1 MRESEAIL
9 AQNCA
14 LHGKQLK
21 ASRSLVDM
29 GRPRVR
35 FSVAAAAAEA
45 ARAAKAGTRAAARA
59 EAERKQQDAVK
70 ATGKREDMEANI
82 NWAQQAKSRRL
93 DDLWY
98 SMRRDASSR
107 AAAATTTTTTT
118 TTTTATE
125 RYYMRR
131 DASSRAAAA
140 VLEIQGEKG
149 QGQGDKVQ
157 G

>member
-1 MRESEAIL
+1 MRASQAIL

-14 LHGKQLK
+14 FHGKQLK
-21 ASRSLVDM
+21 ASVSLVDM

-118 TTTTATE
+118 TTATE

>member
-107 AAAATTTTTTT
+107 AAAATTTTT
-118 TTTTATE
+118 ATSSCSPPAAAVA
-125 RYYMRR
+125 RR
-131 DASSRAAAA
+131 PAAAA
-140 VLEIQGEKG
+140 VREIKG
-149 QGQGDKVQ
+149 DKGKGQGDK
-157 G
+157 GKG

>member
-21 ASRSLVDM
+21 ASRTLFDM
-29 GRPRVR
+29 ATRRAR

-45 ARAAKAGTRAAARA
+45 ARAAAVATRAAARA

-107 AAAATTTTTTT
+107 AAAATTTTT
-118 TTTTATE
+118 ATSSCSPPAAAVA
-125 RYYMRR
+125 RR
-131 DASSRAAAA
+131 PAAAA

-149 QGQGDKVQ
+149 KGQGDKVQ

>member
-70 ATGKREDMEANI
+70 ATGKRPDTEANI
-82 NWAQQAKSRRL
+82 NCAQQAKSRRL
-93 DDLWY
+93 DELWY
-98 SMRRDASSR
+98 SWRRDASSR

-118 TTTTATE
+118 TATE
-125 RYYMRR
+125 RYHMRR
-131 DASSRAAAA
+131 DARSRETAA

>member
-1 MRESEAIL
+1 MRESEAII
-9 AQNCA
+9 AQNLA
-14 LHGKQLK
+14 LDGKQWK
-21 ASRSLVDM
+21 ASRTLSDM
-29 GRPRVR
+29 ATRRAR

-70 ATGKREDMEANI
+70 ATGKREDMDANI
-82 NWAQQAKSRRL
+82 NCAQQAKSRRL
-93 DDLWY
+93 DERWY
-98 SMRRDASSR
+98 S
-107 AAAATTTTTTT
+107 
-118 TTTTATE
+118 
-125 RYYMRR
+125 MRR

>member
-1 MRESEAIL
+1 
-9 AQNCA
+9 
-14 LHGKQLK
+14 
-21 ASRSLVDM
+21 M
-29 GRPRVR
+29 GRPRHDW
-35 FSVAAAAAEA
+35 SVAATAAEA

-70 ATGKREDMEANI
+70 ATGKRPDTEANI
-82 NWAQQAKSRRL
+82 NCAQQAKSRRL
-93 DDLWY
+93 DELWY
-98 SMRRDASSR
+98 TMRRDASLW
-107 AAAATTTTTTT
+107 TT

-125 RYYMRR
+125 RYHMRR
-131 DASSRAAAA
+131 DARSREAAA

>member
-82 NWAQQAKSRRL
+82 NCAQQAKSRRL
-93 DDLWY
+93 DELWY
-98 SMRRDASSR
+98 SMRRDASIL
-107 AAAATTTTTTT
+107 AAEGATTTRTTR
-118 TTTTATE
+118 TTATE
-125 RYYMRR
+125 RYHILR